1 MSFYFKKKLM
11 SSSGKRNRK
20 GIQLGRIS
28 LIILALFFV
37 SACGESSKPATSQKL
52 VVGVDATLI
61 PMSFMTDDEVI
72 DGFEP
77 DLMKAIGKE
86 IGNEIEIKNVEW
98 AGLFGGLITGK
109 YDAAISSITILE
121 ERKKRMA
128 FSIPYLKSGLAL
140 VIPKDVTGIK
150 SLDDIRTKK
159 LLVGAQV
166 GTTAYFFL
174 EDKPG
179 IRKKGYQMYGHAV
192 TDMINGKLDA
202 VIGESTGTLYYKNQN
217 EEYFKKIKMVGE
229 IMTKEFY
236 GIAVRKDEPDLL
248 NKINGALESLNKKGT
263 LRALHKKWDLGL
275 AASVPTLNEQNSHN
289 KSP

>member
-1 MSFYFKKKLM
+1 MYNSAKINTR
-11 SSSGKRNRK
+11 GK
-20 GIQLGRIS
+20 QLGQIF
-28 LIILALFFV
+28 LIFLAFFFV
-37 SACGESSKPATSQKL
+37 VACGEPSKPATNEKL
-52 VVGVDATLI
+52 AVGVDATLI

-86 IGNEIEIKNVEW
+86 IGVGIEIKNVEW

-109 YDAAISSITILE
+109 YDVAISSITILE

-140 VIPKDVTGIK
+140 VIPKDVTGIN
-150 SLDDIRTKK
+150 SLDDIQSKN

-174 EDKPG
+174 ENKSG

-192 TDMINGKLDA
+192 TDMINGQIDA

-236 GIAVRKDEPDLL
+236 GIAVRKDDPELL
-248 NKINGALESLNKKGT
+248 KKINGALESLNENGT
-263 LRALHKKWDLGL
+263 LKVLHKKWDLGL
-275 AASVPTLNEQNSHN
+275 AASVPTLNEENNIH
-289 KSP
+289 

>member
-1 MSFYFKKKLM
+1 MLNTKKYNIKGKQFRLILILFFVLFIFLGCSEHAKPESKKKL
-11 SSSGKRNRK
+11 
-20 GIQLGRIS
+20 I
-28 LIILALFFV
+28 
-37 SACGESSKPATSQKL
+37 
-52 VVGVDATLI
+52 VGVDATLI
-61 PMSFMTDDEVI
+61 PMSFITDDEVI

-77 DLMKAIGKE
+77 NLMKEIAKE
-86 IGNEIEIKNVEW
+86 TDLEIEIINVEW

-109 YDAAISSITILE
+109 YDMVISSITILE

-140 VIPKDVTGIK
+140 VIPKDVIGIE
-150 SLDDIRTKK
+150 SLADIQSKK

-174 EDKPG
+174 EGKPE

-192 TDMINGKLDA
+192 TDMINGQLDA

-229 IMTKEFY
+229 IMTKEYY
-236 GIAVRKDEPDLL
+236 GIAVRKDDPILL
-248 NKINGALESLNKKGT
+248 KKINNALESLNKNGT
-263 LRALHKKWDLGL
+263 LQALHDKWNLGI
-275 AASVPTLNEQNSHN
+275 AASVPVLNEE
-289 KSP
+289 K